1 VSGRRF
7 LQWVLG
13 YLKMGALVILL
24 SLLPTAAAGQLTEST
39 KPWLP
44 KTISWCLVIVCYQPV
59 GSIIYAVG
67 FKLTS
72 DGQSLGTAFT
82 GVATVSLATVA
93 MPAMYR
99 FFSWG
104 GMALVAGGGSGS
116 GVGAALAGGMSQ
128 LAQGFGSGGNAMTR
142 YMDQNGPASSTGGNS
157 GAPPSVQSAHQ
168 GDGSSGPAPNPQGQ
182 TGAPSEPGVHGA
194 NQGNAGTGA
203 PTGGEVTSAAG
214 TSSAGATAATGGASG
229 SAAAGSA
236 GASSADAGSAA
247 AGATPTGAAVLAAE
261 AAKDTGG
268 GATDAVSNAMTS
280 SSNTSGDA
288 N

>member
-1 VSGRRF
+1 
-7 LQWVLG
+7 
-13 YLKMGALVILL
+13 
-24 SLLPTAAAGQLTEST
+24 
-39 KPWLP
+39 
-44 KTISWCLVIVCYQPV
+44 
-59 GSIIYAVG
+59 VG

-72 DGQSLGTAFT
+72 DGQSLGTAFS
-82 GVATVSLATVA
+82 GVATVLLATVA

-182 TGAPSEPGVHGA
+182 TGAPSEPGVHSA

-236 GASSADAGSAA
+236 GAGSAGAGSAGA
-247 AGATPTGAAVLAAE
+247 GSASAGATPAGAAVLAAE

-268 GATDAVSNAMTS
+268 GATDAMSNAMTS